1 MIKQAVLVRYGDD
14 PEIELGEL
22 VVRVLR
28 ADRPEDYEQIMLA
41 FERDHQAG
49 LEEFPRYLADKLRE
63 ISLVDFIFNHD
74 PVTGESDVPGTE
86 WNGAGG

>member
-1 MIKQAVLVRYGDD
+1 
-14 PEIELGEL
+14 
-22 VVRVLR
+22 
-28 ADRPEDYEQIMLA
+28 LA
-41 FERDHQAG
+41 FERDHQAA

-74 PVTGESDVPGTE
+74 PSPARAMVPGTE